1 MSYTETII
9 TANDGLSLF
18 LRTWEPDEKEPQ
30 AILVLVHGLAEHAGR
45 YHHVVKVFLQ
55 HGYVIYGH
63 DHRGFGRSGGRRGD
77 FEHFDQVLA
86 DLDQVVKLA
95 RSQHP
100 GLPLGMFAH
109 SMGGT
114 IGVQYLTH
122 HPDQFRAAIL
132 SAPGFGPGPTQNK
145 FLLRVARLLAIFA
158 PTLTIHRGSSG
169 EYKLSHD
176 PAQAEAWDADPYVH
190 DLATPRFAVQY
201 LQAATEAKAQLRRLR
216 LPILVVMG
224 EDDVT
229 INQDDIREAV
239 AAAGD
244 NLTFV
249 TFPGAYHEVHNEI
262 QEIREKMLSTAV
274 AWMAEK
280 LQLSA

>member
-1 MSYTETII
+1 M
-9 TANDGLSLF
+9 
-18 LRTWEPDEKEPQ
+18 
-30 AILVLVHGLAEHAGR
+30 
-45 YHHVVKVFLQ
+45 
-55 HGYVIYGH
+55 
-63 DHRGFGRSGGRRGD
+63 
-77 FEHFDQVLA
+77 
-86 DLDQVVKLA
+86 
-95 RSQHP
+95 
-100 GLPLGMFAH
+100 
-109 SMGGT
+109 
-114 IGVQYLTH
+114 
-122 HPDQFRAAIL
+122 
-132 SAPGFGPGPTQNK
+132 
-145 FLLRVARLLAIFA
+145 
-158 PTLTIHRGSSG
+158 
-169 EYKLSHD
+169 
-176 PAQAEAWDADPYVH
+176 
-190 DLATPRFAVQY
+190 QY

>member
-1 MSYTETII
+1 MPYTETTFSATDKLPI
-9 TANDGLSLF
+9 F
-18 LRTWEPDEKEPQ
+18 LRKWAPDEPNPR

-45 YHHVVKVFLQ
+45 YSYVVETFLQ
-55 HGYVIYGH
+55 QGYVIYGH

-77 FEHFDQVLA
+77 FERFDQVLS
-86 DLDQVVKLA
+86 DLDQVVELA
-95 RSQHP
+95 RTQHP

-114 IGVQYLTH
+114 IGVQYLTR
-122 HPDQFRAAIL
+122 HPDKFRAAIL
-132 SAPGFGPGPTQNK
+132 SAPGFGPGPDQNK
-145 FLLRVARLLAIFA
+145 RLITLARILAKLA

-176 PAQAEAWDADPYVH
+176 PAQAVAWDADPYVH

-201 LQAATEAKAQLRRLR
+201 LQAAAEAKSQLGRLR
-216 LPILVVMG
+216 LPLLVVMG

-229 INQDDIREAV
+229 VNQQDIREAV

-244 NLTFV
+244 NLTFI
-249 TFPGAYHEVHNEI
+249 TYPGAYHEVHNEI
-262 QEIREKMLSTAV
+262 PEIREDMLRTAV
-274 AWMAEK
+274 TWMMGQM
-280 LQLSA
+280 QLAI